1 MDVILAP
8 CEEFSFAL
16 VGWIGSRT
24 YLRFMRAHAKDLG
37 MFLNSHRCGRGVL
50 GSCCVDMLP
59 EVPLFAAET
68 AFK

>member
-8 CEEFSFAL
+8 CEEFAFAL

-37 MFLNSHRCGRGVL
+37 MFLNSHRWGVVGRR
-50 GSCCVDMLP
+50 LP
-59 EVPLFAAET
+59 ACAAW
-68 AFK
+68 AASVCH